1 MATPNFIAGGWMG
14 LVEDKKPFLLTD
26 QAFSKLENAYIFRER
41 VKKREGLKL
50 LGRLGRTLEE
60 QALANTAAAATYTDA
75 DILTTLGLRTTE
87 LNAEIRPGT
96 DTLPIT
102 ILIDDGGGSE
112 TEILD
117 EDGIGTLV
125 PGSINNLGFT
135 TGTINYIT
143 GAISLT
149 FGAPIAAG
157 LAVIITFHYYPSLP
171 AMGSWQRETVTAL
184 NQEQTIFW
192 DTKYAYINIA
202 AEQFSEFLSSEMVT
216 WSGSDSDFFLAVN
229 YRGVEPGDRYF
240 FVTNFV
246 NDASNPI
253 RYTNGSSWEK
263 FAPAIASTEQTQ
275 NLGTVVNPWNSFAGS
290 MTNLPVVPG
299 SVIIT
304 LTPSNITFTD
314 VEEDGTLTGDPTSN
328 TGTINY
334 DTGAITLTINPAL
347 AVNQDVNA
355 IYDQAKNQLFQ
366 ARILVPYYGR
376 LVALNVYE
384 GATIAA
390 STNIPNRARFSQVGN
405 PIASDAWRTD
415 IFGRGGFIDAPVN
428 EDIVSAEFFKDTLI
442 VGFEHSTWQLRYVG
456 EYGLPFLWER
466 ISSDFGSESTFA
478 SILFD
483 DGVLQIGDKAIVAAT
498 SVNAKRIDEQIP
510 DIVFQIQNILNGAKR
525 VHGIRDFRREIVY
538 WAYPTS
544 EEDKTFP
551 DTVLVFNY
559 KNGTYSQFRDSVT
572 CFGTFQPPDS
582 INWDRAD
589 IDWDMSNVT
598 WDSTDN
604 QNYFPFP
611 VSGNQQGFIHYYA
624 FTLPDEPSLS
634 ISDVDLTVS
643 PNRITAINHNL
654 GTLEII
660 KISGLVYT
668 AAPSEDLNDRIF
680 QVRKI
685 DDDTFDILEWNG
697 TYYADTPSGA
707 ASTYIGNGRITLYP
721 VLNVVTKDF
730 NPYISKGIQGKFIYV
745 DFLTDATEDS
755 QITVNLYGNAS
766 TVVKG
771 NMLVGNRAVETSLP
785 APFYTNESD
794 YAWHRFSAT
803 FSAQFIKIQMTYGDV
818 LMNVEETHGND
829 WVLNALCIWTREG
842 SRGIF

>member
-171 AMGSWQRETVTAL
+171 AMGSWQKETVTAL

-275 NLGTVVNPWNSFAGS
+275 NLGTA
-290 MTNLPVVPG
+290 
-299 SVIIT
+299 
-304 LTPSNITFTD
+304 
-314 VEEDGTLTGDPTSN
+314 
-328 TGTINY
+328 
-334 DTGAITLTINPAL
+334 INPAL

-442 VGFEHSTWQLRYVG
+442 VGFEHSR
-456 EYGLPFLWER
+456 
-466 ISSDFGSESTFA
+466 SE
-478 SILFD
+478 
-483 DGVLQIGDKAIVAAT
+483 
-498 SVNAKRIDEQIP
+498 
-510 DIVFQIQNILNGAKR
+510 
-525 VHGIRDFRREIVY
+525 
-538 WAYPTS
+538 
-544 EEDKTFP
+544 
-551 DTVLVFNY
+551 
-559 KNGTYSQFRDSVT
+559 
-572 CFGTFQPPDS
+572 
-582 INWDRAD
+582 
-589 IDWDMSNVT
+589 
-598 WDSTDN
+598 
-604 QNYFPFP
+604 
-611 VSGNQQGFIHYYA
+611 
-624 FTLPDEPSLS
+624 
-634 ISDVDLTVS
+634 
-643 PNRITAINHNL
+643 
-654 GTLEII
+654 
-660 KISGLVYT
+660 
-668 AAPSEDLNDRIF
+668 
-680 QVRKI
+680 
-685 DDDTFDILEWNG
+685 
-697 TYYADTPSGA
+697 
-707 ASTYIGNGRITLYP
+707 
-721 VLNVVTKDF
+721 
-730 NPYISKGIQGKFIYV
+730 
-745 DFLTDATEDS
+745 
-755 QITVNLYGNAS
+755 
-766 TVVKG
+766 
-771 NMLVGNRAVETSLP
+771 
-785 APFYTNESD
+785 
-794 YAWHRFSAT
+794 
-803 FSAQFIKIQMTYGDV
+803 
-818 LMNVEETHGND
+818 
-829 WVLNALCIWTREG
+829 
-842 SRGIF
+842 